1 MGQRKAQEQMK
12 DDRWGPLGS
21 GEGAGG
27 VRKGE
32 MNGGERTGREPGG
45 KRRGEREEV
54 AVRMI

>member
-1 MGQRKAQEQMK
+1 MGLRKAQEQMK

-21 GEGAGG
+21 GEGVGE

-32 MNGGERTGREPGG
+32 MNVGERRGRE
-45 KRRGEREEV
+45 REV